1 MIIRCTSQEYITNWW
16 QYSFNQ
22 INWNKRFLHEYKFKK
37 LVSSN
42 HRAVIGVDITWT
54 YQNCD
59 LWIVSRRREINY
71 SITLQQLQLP
81 TWDGNARSKQA
92 REKRRITRWTAP
104 PPAPPPPQK
113 NNNKQF
119 SANSCFALCPFIRA
133 KCSKSVTTKETWL
146 LLVWF
151 ESF

>member
-104 PPAPPPPQK
+104 PPLPPPHK
-113 NNNKQF
+113 KIIINNSVPTVALR
-119 SANSCFALCPFIRA
+119 SAPL
-133 KCSKSVTTKETWL
+133 
-146 LLVWF
+146 F
-151 ESF
+151 ELNVASQWQLKRPGYC